1 MTARVQLVEE
11 VIRPAL
17 AAGKTVISDRYLL
30 ANVVYQGHA
39 GGLKPEHIWQ
49 VGEVATDGILP
60 ELTFV
65 LDLNPEAAAARRV
78 GDPDRVEGRGDE
90 FLREVRDGFLREA
103 ELREDIVI
111 IDASAAPEDVQNQIQ
126 SAASKRF
133 ALGE

>member
-1 MTARVQLVEE
+1 M
-11 VIRPAL
+11 
-17 AAGKTVISDRYLL
+17 
-30 ANVVYQGHA
+30 VYQGHA
-39 GGLKPEHIWQ
+39 GGLLPEQIWQ
-49 VGEVATDGILP
+49 VGKVATDGILP

-103 ELREDIVI
+103 KLREDIVI
-111 IDASAAPEDVQNQIQ
+111 IDANASPDDVQAQIQ

-133 ALGE
+133 ALGEQR